1 MKLREL
7 WRTTPF
13 RLTVMNGVVF
23 AIAVLALM
31 GLIYQQTAGYLG
43 RQMDGIV
50 VSEARGL
57 VLGGAERLPDRV
69 KQAVS
74 ADARHIE
81 YYGLFSADG
90 VWITGNVR
98 ALPAGF
104 PIDGTPREIKARN
117 LQPGSRGMA
126 ERLPWGEILFVG
138 HDALVLS
145 GLRDIVIRALAVSG
159 GLALVLGLAAAAAL
173 SLRPL
178 QRIDSLRDAS
188 RAALQGQ
195 LGVRLPVSR
204 RRDEIDML
212 AGVANAMM
220 DETERLLWEVKSVG
234 DNVAH
239 DLRTPLNR
247 LRALLYRVHQE
258 AKLAGPQREMIGQAL
273 AETDELL
280 IRFRALQRIGEI
292 ERRERQASFEP
303 VRLQSVLEHVVELHE
318 PLAEE
323 RGVILAADIAADAPT
338 VSADAT
344 LLFEAV
350 SNLVDNALKFTPR
363 GGEVSL
369 RLVAREE
376 GPRIEVADN
385 GPGVAEAERGAVLQR
400 FYRAARTRNEPG
412 SGLGLSIVTAITRLH
427 HFTLALEDA
436 RPGLRVALNCW
447 PRGIDG
453 TPEARTP

>member
-1 MKLREL
+1 MRPSEL

-13 RLTVMNGVVF
+13 RLTLMNGAVF
-23 AIAVLALM
+23 ALAVLALM

-57 VLGGAERLPDRV
+57 TLGGAERLPDRV
-69 KQAVS
+69 AQAVA

-81 YYGLFSADG
+81 YYGLFSAEG
-90 VWITGNVR
+90 IWITGNVR
-98 ALPAGF
+98 ALPPGL
-104 PIDGTPREIKARN
+104 PVDGRPHGIKAPN
-117 LQPGSRGMA
+117 LQPGSRAMA
-126 ERLPWGEILFVG
+126 ERLPWGEILVVG

-159 GLALVLGLAAAAAL
+159 GLALIFGMAAAAAL

-178 QRIDSLRDAS
+178 QRIDNLRDAS
-188 RAALQGQ
+188 RAALKGQ

-212 AGVANAMM
+212 AGVANTMM
-220 DETERLLWEVKSVG
+220 DEAERLLWEVKSVG
-234 DNVAH
+234 ENVAH

-247 LRALLYRVHQE
+247 LRALLYRVRQE
-258 AKLAGPQREMIGQAL
+258 TRLEGAERAMIDQAL

-280 IRFRALQRIGEI
+280 VRFRALQRIGEI
-292 ERRERQASFEP
+292 ERRDRQAFFEP
-303 VRLQSVLEHVVELHE
+303 VRLQNVLEHVIELHE
-318 PLAEE
+318 PLAED
-323 RGVILAADIAADAPT
+323 RGVDLAAEIAADAPE
-338 VSADAT
+338 VSADPT

-363 GGEVSL
+363 GGRVCL
-369 RLVAREE
+369 RLAAREE

-385 GPGVAEAERGAVLQR
+385 GPGVPQDERDAVLQR
-400 FYRAARTRNEPG
+400 FYRTQRARAEPG
-412 SGLGLSIVTAITRLH
+412 SGLGLSIVAAIARLH
-427 HFTLALEDA
+427 HFTLVLEDA
-436 RPGLRVALNCW
+436 HPGLRVALNCW
-447 PRGIDG
+447 PRGIEG
-453 TPEARTP
+453 